1 MTIFWKEQKRL
12 PILFCDS
19 TATCKINKQPKS
31 ITQMKDQTDDKRSFL
46 GLDSTQTSHLLR
58 KAHQYTNV
66 NIIIHVTNTLC
77 CACHVLYA

>member
-31 ITQMKDQTDDKRSFL
+31 ITQMKDQTHVFL
-46 GLDSTQTSHLLR
+46 MINDHFWD
-58 KAHQYTNV
+58 
-66 NIIIHVTNTLC
+66 
-77 CACHVLYA
+77 